1 MPIHDL
7 DLARIHIADLM
18 AEADRERMARLARQ
32 DGAPRF
38 AVTRPGARAA
48 IFVAVAIVVA
58 IRALPATF

>member
-18 AEADRERMARLARQ
+18 AEAERERMARLARQ
-32 DGAPRF
+32 DGAPRG
-38 AVTRPGARAA
+38 AVARPGARAA

-58 IRALPATF
+58 IRALPVTF